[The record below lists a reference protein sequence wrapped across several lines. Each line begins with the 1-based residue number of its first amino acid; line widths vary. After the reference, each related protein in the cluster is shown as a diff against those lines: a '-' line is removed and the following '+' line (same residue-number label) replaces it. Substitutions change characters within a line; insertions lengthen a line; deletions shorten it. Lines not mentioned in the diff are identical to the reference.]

1 MGISESLKDTAART
15 LPYFESRILPDIKN
29 GKDILVAAHGNSLR
43 SIVMQLD
50 NLTREQVIELNI
62 PTGQPLVYE
71 LDESLKP
78 IRHYYLGD
86 EDAIKAAM
94 QAVANQGKAGA

>member
-1 MGISESLKDTAART
+1 MSDA
-15 LPYFESRILPDIKN
+15 DI
-29 GKDILVAAHGNSLR
+29 V
-43 SIVMQLD
+43 
-50 NLTREQVIELNI
+50 ELNV

-78 IRHYYLGD
+78 LRHYLGD

-94 QAVANQGKAGA
+94 QAVANQRKQM